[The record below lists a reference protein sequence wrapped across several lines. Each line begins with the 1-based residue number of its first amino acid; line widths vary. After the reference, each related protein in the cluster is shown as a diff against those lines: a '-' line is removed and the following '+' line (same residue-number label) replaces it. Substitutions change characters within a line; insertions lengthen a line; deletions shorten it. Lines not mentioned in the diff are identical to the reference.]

1 MPKSKNILFIT
12 HHNND
17 LDHFL
22 PLAVHLKKDK
32 KINVKMI
39 AFFTEHELLKNK
51 LHKYICDSNDI
62 NFDSMI
68 DVMNFKFLNK
78 AIFKIYK
85 YSIMNRGLSNP
96 IRIINCPTSNVEKKI
111 DVIKNKLLKTIY
123 LFKSPKTSF
132 IKLLDFILIRY
143 VVLCSIFFMTNKR
156 MLNYIDSNNIDLVI
170 IDHRGID
177 QSLLDYNTLRRF
189 IYIFTRKSEFL
200 ELVLFRFAKAARD
213 RNIPIFMM
221 PHGPQPIIIP
231 TDYSDY
237 LKNPFNPDFLVM
249 SSQNDLVVNHNMQGI
264 KSTLLLGDPRFDID
278 WINYLES
285 CALKVYEG
293 AVEKPKDKKVLLH
306 LLDNAVYSS
315 DKNYKLGLHKD
326 VLSLVNN
333 FNYIEIWVKHHPRHV
348 FDFPLD
354 DFIQDEFKA
363 NIKQFGNDIDTNILI
378 ANADICVTAGSTT
391 LISPILQKRP
401 VIFYKKWKEIQ
412 DAPTIYD
419 NLKFNAD
426 SKEELIA
433 QCEKVINGEYEIE
446 ESYLDYFYRNV
457 FSGNYLYENM
467 AEKYEAKI
475 REIINIDIGNLEP
488 A

>member
-1 MPKSKNILFIT
+1 MSKSKNILFVT

-22 PLAVHLKKDK
+22 PLAVHLRKDQK
-32 KINVKMI
+32 MHVKMI

-51 LHKYICDSNDI
+51 LHKYICDSNNI

-68 DVMNFKFLNK
+68 DVMNFGFLNK
-78 AIFKIYK
+78 GIFKIYR
-85 YSIMNRGLSNP
+85 YAIMNRGLSNP
-96 IRIINCPTSNVEKKI
+96 IYNRPASNGSKQEVNI
-111 DVIKNKLLKTIY
+111 LKNILLKTAY
-123 LFKSPKTSF
+123 FFKNPMTD
-132 IKLLDFILIRY
+132 ILKLLEFIFIRY
-143 VVLCSIFFMTNKR
+143 VVLCSIFFVTKKK
-156 MLNYIDSNNIDLVI
+156 MLNYIDLNNIDLVI
-170 IDHRGID
+170 IDHRRIEE
-177 QSLLDYNTLRRF
+177 SLLDSNP
-189 IYIFTRKSEFL
+189 FTRFVAVFTKKTNPMDL
-200 ELVLFRFAKAARD
+200 ALFRFAKVVRD
-213 RNIPIFMM
+213 KNIPLFMM
-221 PHGPQPIIIP
+221 PHGPQPVLISEGERGKLI
-231 TDYSDY
+231 
-237 LKNPFNPDFLVM
+237 NPFNPDYLVV
-249 SSQNDLVVNHNMQGI
+249 SSQNDLIVHPHMQSS
-264 KSTLLLGDPRFDID
+264 KSTFFLGDPRFDID

-293 AVEKPKDKKVLLH
+293 VVEKPKDKKVLLH

-315 DKNYKLGLHKD
+315 DKNYKFELHKD

-333 FNYIEIWVKHHPRHV
+333 FNCIEIWVKHHPRHV

-354 DFIQDEFKA
+354 DFIQNGLEK
-363 NIKQFGNDIDTNILI
+363 NIKQFGNDVDTTILI

-446 ESYLDYFYRNV
+446 QSYIDYFYKNV

-467 AEKYEAKI
+467 AEKYEGKI
-475 REIINIDIGNLEP
+475 REIINIGHGNSK
-488 A
+488 